1 MSKSSISK
9 SEPSAKL
16 LQLAKALL
24 VALAKAQADDTRIW
38 LKVPYSEKEKAKELG
53 AQWDAKEK
61 KWYCSSKQEYL
72 NVPYALK
79 DKAKALGAKWDPLA
93 KKWYI
98 PDNTAQLCKMFT

>member
-1 MSKSSISK
+1 MSMSSISK

-24 VALAKAQADDTRIW
+24 VAVSQDLAANDRIW
-38 LKVPYSEKEKAKELG
+38 LKVPFTEKEKAKELG

-61 KWYCSSKQEYL
+61 KWYCSSKREYL

-79 DKAKALGAKWDPLA
+79 DKAKALGAKWDPSA

-98 PDNTAQLCKMFT
+98 PDNTAELRKMFT

>member
-1 MSKSSISK
+1 MSSISK

-24 VALAKAQADDTRIW
+24 AAVAKDLTAGERIW
-38 LKVPYSEKEKAKELG
+38 LKVPYNEKEKAKALG

-61 KWYCSSKQEYL
+61 KWYCSSKREYL

-79 DKAKALGAKWDPLA
+79 DKAKALGAKWDASA

-98 PDNTAQLCKMFT
+98 PDNTAELRKLFT